1 MKRDYVIIYFRVFAM
16 LMIVL
21 FHCYCY
27 NLGVWPF
34 LRDISQ
40 PYNYYISPRILSTI
54 GLSLFVVISGYLYG
68 HGVFQLS
75 KYNDSIE
82 LIKRK
87 FLRLILPYSIWALIT
102 YVIFYTSVYWKQLF
116 GGIAHLWFLLM
127 LFNCFLFAALTKSVW
142 RRLECFSFIVLIT
155 LLFLLTF
162 LCDNSILN
170 RLWFFSIN
178 RTVPWLYVFFIGIF
192 LGKYNVFQRLHSYMG
207 NSSPPRWILFLDR
220 NSMGVYI
227 LHHTFI
233 WIAIYY
239 SSSISNLIMFN
250 PICAPWIL
258 FIIVLSISLVCANYI
273 GKLKYSIYV
282 FG

>member
-1 MKRDYVIIYFRVFAM
+1 
-16 LMIVL
+16 
-21 FHCYCY
+21 
-27 NLGVWPF
+27 
-34 LRDISQ
+34 
-40 PYNYYISPRILSTI
+40 
-54 GLSLFVVISGYLYG
+54 
-68 HGVFQLS
+68 
-75 KYNDSIE
+75 
-82 LIKRK
+82 
-87 FLRLILPYSIWALIT
+87 
-102 YVIFYTSVYWKQLF
+102 
-116 GGIAHLWFLLM
+116 
-127 LFNCFLFAALTKSVW
+127 
-142 RRLECFSFIVLIT
+142 
-155 LLFLLTF
+155 
-162 LCDNSILN
+162 
-170 RLWFFSIN
+170 
-178 RTVPWLYVFFIGIF
+178 
-192 LGKYNVFQRLHSYMG
+192 MG